1 MTYEQA
7 KQQLRQLAGNY
18 SGHGASRQMDP
29 LGLSLS
35 APMGTPGYQQGST
48 LPGAINLRSNMDP
61 TDEQIKAYMK
71 LMGGSDQQAQQP
83 AATANQGA
91 APAADNSI
99 ASLMAQIS
107 QQYQKQMDA
116 ANAANEARYSEIK
129 GNKQAQANRVM
140 NEVGNWGN
148 FQKAMNDEKA
158 KETLG
163 NIQANLASRGLGNT
177 TIGDSF
183 RQRNARDLQLT
194 NQDLSERKSD
204 RYVNYDNAL
213 SNDYNAFI
221 ERKTDKAPEY
231 GQMQALLA
239 KLGEAQAYQQAAA
252 ARQQQQQAS
261 VAAVPQDGG
270 QGMGMGAPSQAAW
283 NHAGRQAQAMQQQF
297 MGGFFNRG
305 TPTMQL
311 GISSNAY
318 PHKSAPS
325 DVTAAE
331 NEDWLRH
338 LRGRQFIQA
347 PTQRPPSQL
356 VPYGP
361 SQSRMYA

>member
-1 MTYEQA
+1 MT
-7 KQQLRQLAGNY
+7 AGNY
-18 SGHGASRQMDP
+18 SGHGASHQMDP
-29 LGLSLS
+29 LGLSFS
-35 APMGTPGYQQGST
+35 APMGTPGHQQGST
-48 LPGAINLRSNMDP
+48 LPGAINLRANMAP
-61 TDEQIKAYMK
+61 TDDQIRA
-71 LMGGSDQQAQQP
+71 LMYQMNGGGGGSAAAPTAGLGWRGEVNSSTPNRGNPLDAAMGQFNAQQRVGGP
-83 AATANQGA
+83 LGIFDQ
-91 APAADNSI
+91 
-99 ASLMAQIS
+99 LS
-107 QQYQKQMDA
+107 QQWKQKQDE

-252 ARQQQQQAS
+252 ARQQQPT

-283 NHAGRQAQAMQQQF
+283 NHAGRQAQAMQSQF
-297 MGGFFNRG
+297 MGGMFGSG
-305 TPTMQL
+305 TPL
-311 GISSNAY
+311 GIAGQLFAGGVPSMQPAWYSNAA
-318 PHKSAPS
+318 PHRYGEGRDSAYY
-325 DVTAAE
+325 
-331 NEDWLRH
+331 R
-338 LRGRQFIQA
+338 
-347 PTQRPPSQL
+347 
-356 VPYGP
+356 
-361 SQSRMYA
+361 RMNS